1 MDTTSLKEYIFNN
14 NKVEF
19 VLEKI
24 GCKSIKY
31 HSSKNFYSAANY
43 NGDNTGAVN
52 VYNTKHLLIHNWTRE
67 NEFDDVS
74 DIISLTQYN
83 KKCSFVDAVKY
94 LHNILDLKLTPYNKQ
109 DDEDKKKKENEIVNS
124 ANIFAISVNKHKAI
138 VDVSEIQT
146 ISEEAI
152 NDYVPLLYIDWLREG
167 IMPWAAKK
175 FDIAYSYKYHRI
187 VLPIRYWLN
196 GALVGFNQR
205 TTVANYEEFGI
216 KKYFL
221 TPSYRKSLNLYG
233 LWENRK
239 EIERKRYVVITESEK
254 SVLKRYSKSRWYGK
268 NCGEPEERY
277 DGTCVALQGK
287 KLSEEQRRIIL
298 GLDID
303 EVIIALDNDVPIE
316 EVRHMCEQFY
326 HFRTVSYVKDRWNLL
341 GEKDAPAD
349 AENKVYN
356 FLIKHRVK
364 YDKAEHQKYLNGL
377 KKK

>member
-67 NEFDDVS
+67 SEFDDVS

-94 LHNILDLKLTPYNKQ
+94 LHNILGLELTPY
-109 DDEDKKKKENEIVNS
+109 KKEEKKEKPDPLAVFEN
-124 ANIFAISVNKHKAI
+124 AINRHRAI
-138 VDVSEIQT
+138 VDVAEIQA
-146 ISEEAI
+146 IKEEAI

-175 FDIAYSYKYHRI
+175 FGLAYSYKYHRVVI
-187 VLPIRYWLN
+187 PIRYWLD
-196 GALVGFNQR
+196 GTLVGFNQR
-205 TTVANYEEFGI
+205 TTVENYEELGVR
-216 KKYFL
+216 KYFL
-221 TPSYRKSLNLYG
+221 TPSYKKSLNLYG

-239 EIERKRYVVITESEK
+239 EIERKRYIVIAESEK
-254 SVLKRYSKSRWYGK
+254 SVLKRYSKSRWYSDD
-268 NCGEPEERY
+268 CGEPKERY

-316 EVRHMCEQFY
+316 EVWNMCEKFY
-326 HFRTVSYVKDRWNLL
+326 GLRKVSYIRDKWKLL
-341 GEKDAPAD
+341 GPKDSPAD
-349 AENKVYN
+349 APNKIYN
-356 FLIKHRVK
+356 FLFKWRIPYDESKHR
-364 YDKAEHQKYLNGL
+364 EYLKSL
-377 KKK
+377 KK

>member
-24 GCKSIKY
+24 GCKLIKY

-52 VYNTKHLLIHNWTRE
+52 VYNTKYLLIHNWTRE

-94 LHNILDLKLTPYNKQ
+94 LHNILGLELTPY
-109 DDEDKKKKENEIVNS
+109 KKEEKKEKPDPLAVFEN
-124 ANIFAISVNKHKAI
+124 AINRHRAI
-138 VDVSEIQT
+138 VDVAEIQA
-146 ISEEAI
+146 IKEEAI

-175 FDIAYSYKYHRI
+175 FGLAYSYKYHRVVI
-187 VLPIRYWLN
+187 PIRYWLD
-196 GALVGFNQR
+196 GTLVGFNQR
-205 TTVANYEEFGI
+205 TTVENYEELGI
-216 KKYFL
+216 RKYFL
-221 TPSYRKSLNLYG
+221 TASYRKSLNLYG
-233 LWENRK
+233 LWENRE
-239 EIERKRYVVITESEK
+239 EIEDKKTVVICESEK
-254 SVLKRYSKSRWYGK
+254 SVLKRYSR
-268 NCGEPEERY
+268 N

-287 KLSEEQRRIIL
+287 RLSDEQRRIII
-298 GLDID
+298 GLNVN

-316 EVRHMCEQFY
+316 EVRHICEQFY
-326 HFRTVSYVKDRWNLL
+326 HIRNVSYVKDRWNLL
-341 GEKDAPAD
+341 GDKDAPAD

-364 YDKAEHQKYLNGL
+364 YDESEHQKYLNGL

>member
-1 MDTTSLKEYIFNN
+1 MDTASLKEYIFNN

-67 NEFDDVS
+67 SEFDDVS
-74 DIISLTQYN
+74 DIISLVQYN
-83 KKCSFVDAVKY
+83 KNCSFVDAVKY
-94 LHNILDLKLTPYNKQ
+94 LHNILGLELTPY
-109 DDEDKKKKENEIVNS
+109 KKEEKKEKLDPLAVFKN
-124 ANIFAISVNKHKAI
+124 AINRHRCI
-138 VDVSEIQT
+138 VDVADIQT
-146 ISEEAI
+146 IGEEAI

-175 FDIAYSYKYHRI
+175 FGLAYSYKYHRVVI
-187 VLPIRYWLN
+187 PIRYWL
-196 GALVGFNQR
+196 GGTLVGFNQR
-205 TTVANYEEFGI
+205 TTVENYEELGVR
-216 KKYFL
+216 KYFL

-233 LWENRK
+233 LWENRE
-239 EIERKRYVVITESEK
+239 EIEDKKTVVICESEK
-254 SVLKRYSKSRWYGK
+254 SVLKRYSR
-268 NCGEPEERY
+268 N

-287 KLSEEQRRIIL
+287 KLSDEQRRIII
-298 GLDID
+298 GLNVN

-326 HFRTVSYVKDRWNLL
+326 HIRNVSYVKDRWSLL
-341 GEKDAPAD
+341 GDKDAPAD

-364 YDKAEHQKYLNGL
+364 YDESEHQKYLNSL

>member
-1 MDTTSLKEYIFNN
+1 MDAASLKEYIFNN

-19 VLEKI
+19 VLDKI

-31 HSSKNFYSAANY
+31 HSSKNFYSSTNY
-43 NGDNTGAVN
+43 NGDNSTAVN
-52 VYNTKHLLIHNWTRE
+52 VYNNKYLLVHNWTRE
-67 NEFDDVS
+67 SEFGDMA
-74 DIISLTQYN
+74 DIISLTKYN
-83 KKCSFVDAVKY
+83 KKCSFVSAIKY
-94 LHNILDLKLTPYNKQ
+94 LHKILGLKFTQY
-109 DDEDKKKKENEIVNS
+109 EKKEKKDGEEDPLAVFKNAMSTSRCINV
-124 ANIFAISVNKHKAI
+124 ANIQAIR
-138 VDVSEIQT
+138 
-146 ISEEAI
+146 EEAI

-175 FDIAYSYKYHRI
+175 FGIAYSYKYHRI

-364 YDKAEHQKYLNGL
+364 YDKAEHQKYLNCL

>member
-1 MDTTSLKEYIFNN
+1 MDTISLKEYIFNN

-24 GCKSIKY
+24 GCKLIKY

-52 VYNTKHLLIHNWTRE
+52 VYNTKYLLIHNWTRE

-94 LHNILDLKLTPYNKQ
+94 LHNILGLELTPY
-109 DDEDKKKKENEIVNS
+109 KKEEKKEKPDPLAVFEN
-124 ANIFAISVNKHKAI
+124 AINRHRAI
-138 VDVSEIQT
+138 VDVAEIHA
-146 ISEEAI
+146 IKEEAI

-175 FDIAYSYKYHRI
+175 FGLAYSYKYHRVVI
-187 VLPIRYWLN
+187 PIRYWLD
-196 GALVGFNQR
+196 GTLVGFNQR
-205 TTVANYEEFGI
+205 TTVENYEELGI
-216 KKYFL
+216 RKYFL
-221 TPSYRKSLNLYG
+221 TASYRKSLNLYG
-233 LWENRK
+233 LWENRE
-239 EIERKRYVVITESEK
+239 EIEDKKTVVICESEK
-254 SVLKRYSKSRWYGK
+254 SVLKRYSR
-268 NCGEPEERY
+268 N

-287 KLSEEQRRIIL
+287 KLSDEQRRIVI
-298 GLDID
+298 GLNVN

-326 HFRTVSYVKDRWNLL
+326 HIRNVSYVKDRWNLL

-364 YDKAEHQKYLNGL
+364 YDESEHQKYLNSL

>member
-94 LHNILDLKLTPYNKQ
+94 LHNILGLELTPY
-109 DDEDKKKKENEIVNS
+109 KKEEKKEEPDPLAVFEN
-124 ANIFAISVNKHKAI
+124 AINRHRAI
-138 VDVSEIQT
+138 VDVSEIQA

-175 FDIAYSYKYHRI
+175 FGLAYSYKYHRVVI
-187 VLPIRYWLN
+187 PIRYWLD
-196 GALVGFNQR
+196 GTLVGFNQR
-205 TTVANYEEFGI
+205 TTVENYEELGI
-216 KKYFL
+216 RKYFL
-221 TPSYRKSLNLYG
+221 TASYRKSLNLYG
-233 LWENRK
+233 LWENRE
-239 EIERKRYVVITESEK
+239 EIEDKKTVVICESEK
-254 SVLKRYSKSRWYGK
+254 SVLKRYSR
-268 NCGEPEERY
+268 N

-287 KLSEEQRRIIL
+287 KLSEEQRRIII
-298 GLDID
+298 GLNVD

-316 EVRHMCEQFY
+316 EIRYVCEQFY
-326 HFRTVSYVKDRWNLL
+326 HIRNVSYVKDRWNLL
-341 GEKDAPAD
+341 KHKDAPAD

-364 YDKAEHQKYLNGL
+364 YDESEHQKYLNGL

>member
-24 GCKSIKY
+24 GCKLIKY

-52 VYNTKHLLIHNWTRE
+52 VYNTKYLLIHNWTRE

-94 LHNILDLKLTPYNKQ
+94 LHNILGLELTPY
-109 DDEDKKKKENEIVNS
+109 KKEEKKEKPDPLAVFEN
-124 ANIFAISVNKHKAI
+124 AINRHRAI
-138 VDVSEIQT
+138 VDVAEIQA
-146 ISEEAI
+146 IKEEAI

-175 FDIAYSYKYHRI
+175 FGLAYSYKYHRVVI
-187 VLPIRYWLN
+187 PIRYWLD
-196 GALVGFNQR
+196 GTLVGFNQR
-205 TTVANYEEFGI
+205 TTVENYEELGI
-216 KKYFL
+216 RKYFL
-221 TPSYRKSLNLYG
+221 TASYRKSLNLYG
-233 LWENRK
+233 LWENRE
-239 EIERKRYVVITESEK
+239 EIKDKKTVVICESEK
-254 SVLKRYSKSRWYGK
+254 SVLKRYSR
-268 NCGEPEERY
+268 N

-287 KLSEEQRRIIL
+287 KLSDEQRRIII
-298 GLDID
+298 GLNVN

-316 EVRHMCEQFY
+316 EVRHICEQFY
-326 HFRTVSYVKDRWNLL
+326 HIRNVSYVKDRWNLL
-341 GEKDAPAD
+341 GDKDAPAD

-364 YDKAEHQKYLNGL
+364 YDESEHQKYLNSL

>member
-1 MDTTSLKEYIFNN
+1 MDTISLKEYIFNN

-24 GCKSIKY
+24 GCKLIKY

-52 VYNTKHLLIHNWTRE
+52 VYNTKYLLIHNWTRE

-94 LHNILDLKLTPYNKQ
+94 LHNILGLELTPY
-109 DDEDKKKKENEIVNS
+109 KKEEKKEKPDPLAVFEN
-124 ANIFAISVNKHKAI
+124 AINRHRAI
-138 VDVSEIQT
+138 VDVAEIHA
-146 ISEEAI
+146 IKEEAI

-175 FDIAYSYKYHRI
+175 FGLAYSYKYHRVVI
-187 VLPIRYWLN
+187 PIRYWLD
-196 GALVGFNQR
+196 GTLVGFNQR
-205 TTVANYEEFGI
+205 TTVENYEELGI
-216 KKYFL
+216 RKYFL
-221 TPSYRKSLNLYG
+221 TASYRKSLNLYG
-233 LWENRK
+233 LWENRE
-239 EIERKRYVVITESEK
+239 EIEDKKTVVICESEK
-254 SVLKRYSKSRWYGK
+254 SVLKRYSR
-268 NCGEPEERY
+268 N

-287 KLSEEQRRIIL
+287 KLSDEQRRIII
-298 GLDID
+298 GLNVN

-316 EVRHMCEQFY
+316 EVRHICEQFY
-326 HFRTVSYVKDRWNLL
+326 HIRNVSYVKDRWNLL
-341 GEKDAPAD
+341 GDKDAPAD

-364 YDKAEHQKYLNGL
+364 YDESEHQKYLNGL

>member
-24 GCKSIKY
+24 GCKLIKY

-52 VYNTKHLLIHNWTRE
+52 VYNTKYLLIHNWTRE

-94 LHNILDLKLTPYNKQ
+94 LHNILGLELTPY
-109 DDEDKKKKENEIVNS
+109 KKEEKKEKPDPLAVFEN
-124 ANIFAISVNKHKAI
+124 AINRHRAI
-138 VDVSEIQT
+138 VDVAEIQA
-146 ISEEAI
+146 IKEEAI

-175 FDIAYSYKYHRI
+175 FGLAYSYKYHRVVI
-187 VLPIRYWLN
+187 PIRYWLD
-196 GALVGFNQR
+196 GTLVGFNQR
-205 TTVANYEEFGI
+205 TTVENYEELGI
-216 KKYFL
+216 RKYFL
-221 TPSYRKSLNLYG
+221 TASYRKSLNLYG
-233 LWENRK
+233 LWENRE
-239 EIERKRYVVITESEK
+239 EIEDKKTVVICESEK
-254 SVLKRYSKSRWYGK
+254 SVLKRYSR
-268 NCGEPEERY
+268 N

-287 KLSEEQRRIIL
+287 KLSDEQRRIII
-298 GLDID
+298 GLNVN

-316 EVRHMCEQFY
+316 EVRHICEQFY
-326 HFRTVSYVKDRWNLL
+326 HIRNVSYVKDRWNLL
-341 GEKDAPAD
+341 GDKDAPAD

-364 YDKAEHQKYLNGL
+364 YDESEHQKYLNSL

>member
-24 GCKSIKY
+24 GCKLIKY

-43 NGDNTGAVN
+43 NGDNASAVN
-52 VYNTKHLLIHNWTRE
+52 VYNTKYLLIHNWTRE

-94 LHNILDLKLTPYNKQ
+94 LHNILGLELTPY
-109 DDEDKKKKENEIVNS
+109 KKEEKKEKPDPLAVFEN
-124 ANIFAISVNKHKAI
+124 AINRHRAI
-138 VDVSEIQT
+138 VDVAEIQA
-146 ISEEAI
+146 IKEEAI
-152 NDYVPLLYIDWLREG
+152 NDYVPLLYINWLREG
-167 IMPWAAKK
+167 VMPWAAKK
-175 FDIAYSYKYHRI
+175 FGLAYSYKYHRVVI
-187 VLPIRYWLN
+187 PIRYWLD
-196 GALVGFNQR
+196 GTLVGFNQR
-205 TTVANYEEFGI
+205 TTVENYEELGI
-216 KKYFL
+216 RKYFL
-221 TPSYRKSLNLYG
+221 TASYRKSLNLYG
-233 LWENRK
+233 LWENRE
-239 EIERKRYVVITESEK
+239 EIEDKKTVVICESEK
-254 SVLKRYSKSRWYGK
+254 SVLKRYSR
-268 NCGEPEERY
+268 N

-287 KLSEEQRRIIL
+287 KLSDEQRRIII
-298 GLDID
+298 GLNVN

-316 EVRHMCEQFY
+316 EVRHICEQFY
-326 HFRTVSYVKDRWNLL
+326 HIRNVSYVKDRWNLL
-341 GEKDAPAD
+341 GDKDAPAD

-364 YDKAEHQKYLNGL
+364 YDESEHQKYLNSL

>member
-24 GCKSIKY
+24 GCKLIKY

-52 VYNTKHLLIHNWTRE
+52 VYNTKYLLIHNWTRE

-94 LHNILDLKLTPYNKQ
+94 LHNILGLELTPY
-109 DDEDKKKKENEIVNS
+109 KKEEKKEKPDPLAVFEN
-124 ANIFAISVNKHKAI
+124 AINRHRAI
-138 VDVSEIQT
+138 VGVAEIQA
-146 ISEEAI
+146 IKEEAI

-175 FDIAYSYKYHRI
+175 FGLAYSYKYHRVVI
-187 VLPIRYWLN
+187 PIRYWLD
-196 GALVGFNQR
+196 GTLVGFNQR
-205 TTVANYEEFGI
+205 TTVENYEELGI
-216 KKYFL
+216 RKYFL
-221 TPSYRKSLNLYG
+221 TASYRKSLNLYG
-233 LWENRK
+233 LWENRE
-239 EIERKRYVVITESEK
+239 EIEDKKTVVICESEK
-254 SVLKRYSKSRWYGK
+254 SVLKRYSR
-268 NCGEPEERY
+268 N

-287 KLSEEQRRIIL
+287 KLSDEQRRIII
-298 GLDID
+298 GLNVN

-316 EVRHMCEQFY
+316 EVRHICEQFY
-326 HFRTVSYVKDRWNLL
+326 HIRNVSYVKDRWNLL
-341 GEKDAPAD
+341 GDKDAPAD

-364 YDKAEHQKYLNGL
+364 YDESEHQKYLNSL

>member
-19 VLEKI
+19 VLDKI

-31 HSSKNFYSAANY
+31 HSSKNFYSATNY

-52 VYNTKHLLIHNWTRE
+52 VYNTKYLLIHNWTRE
-67 NEFDDVS
+67 SEFNDVS
-74 DIISLTQYN
+74 DIISLVQYN

-94 LHNILDLKLTPYNKQ
+94 LHNILGLELTPY
-109 DDEDKKKKENEIVNS
+109 KKEEKKEKLDPL
-124 ANIFAISVNKHKAI
+124 AIFKNVISRHRAI
-138 VDVSEIQT
+138 VDVAEIHA
-146 ISEEAI
+146 IKEEAI

-175 FDIAYSYKYHRI
+175 FGLAYSYKYHRVVI
-187 VLPIRYWLN
+187 PIRYWLD
-196 GALVGFNQR
+196 GTLVGFNQR
-205 TTVANYEEFGI
+205 TTVENYEELGI
-216 KKYFL
+216 RKYFL
-221 TPSYRKSLNLYG
+221 TASYRKSLNLYG
-233 LWENRK
+233 LWENRE
-239 EIERKRYVVITESEK
+239 EIEDKKTVVICESEK
-254 SVLKRYSKSRWYGK
+254 SVLKRYSR
-268 NCGEPEERY
+268 N

-287 KLSEEQRRIIL
+287 KLSDEQRRIII
-298 GLDID
+298 GLNVN

-316 EVRHMCEQFY
+316 EVRHICEQFY
-326 HFRTVSYVKDRWNLL
+326 HIRNVSYVKDRWNLL
-341 GEKDAPAD
+341 GDKDAPAD

-364 YDKAEHQKYLNGL
+364 YDESEHQKYLNSL

>member
-52 VYNTKHLLIHNWTRE
+52 VYNTKYLLIHNWTRE

-94 LHNILDLKLTPYNKQ
+94 LHNILGLELTPY
-109 DDEDKKKKENEIVNS
+109 KKEEKKEKPDPLAVFEN
-124 ANIFAISVNKHKAI
+124 AINRHRAI
-138 VDVSEIQT
+138 VDVAEIQT
-146 ISEEAI
+146 IKEEAI

-175 FDIAYSYKYHRI
+175 FGLAYSYKYHRVVI
-187 VLPIRYWLN
+187 PIRYWLD
-196 GALVGFNQR
+196 GTLVGFNQR
-205 TTVANYEEFGI
+205 TTVENYEELGI
-216 KKYFL
+216 RKYFL
-221 TPSYRKSLNLYG
+221 TASYRKSLNLYG
-233 LWENRK
+233 LWENR
-239 EIERKRYVVITESEK
+239 EGIEDKKTVVICESEK
-254 SVLKRYSKSRWYGK
+254 SVLKRYSR
-268 NCGEPEERY
+268 N

-287 KLSEEQRRIIL
+287 KLSDEQRRIII
-298 GLDID
+298 GLNVN

-316 EVRHMCEQFY
+316 EVRHICEQFY
-326 HFRTVSYVKDRWNLL
+326 HIRNVSYVKDRWNLL
-341 GEKDAPAD
+341 GDKDAPAD

-364 YDKAEHQKYLNGL
+364 YDESEHQKYLNSL

>member
-24 GCKSIKY
+24 GCKLIKY

-52 VYNTKHLLIHNWTRE
+52 VYNTKYLLIHNWTRE

-94 LHNILDLKLTPYNKQ
+94 LHNILGLELTPY
-109 DDEDKKKKENEIVNS
+109 KKEEKKEKLDPL
-124 ANIFAISVNKHKAI
+124 AIFKNVISRHRAI
-138 VDVSEIQT
+138 VDVAEIQA
-146 ISEEAI
+146 IKEETI

-167 IMPWAAKK
+167 VMPWAAKK
-175 FDIAYSYKYHRI
+175 FGLAYSYKYHRVVI
-187 VLPIRYWLN
+187 PIRYWLD
-196 GALVGFNQR
+196 GTLVGFNQR
-205 TTVANYEEFGI
+205 TTVENYEELGI
-216 KKYFL
+216 RKYFL
-221 TPSYRKSLNLYG
+221 TASYRKSLNLYG
-233 LWENRK
+233 LWENRE
-239 EIERKRYVVITESEK
+239 EIEDKKTVVICESEK
-254 SVLKRYSKSRWYGK
+254 SVLKRYSR
-268 NCGEPEERY
+268 N

-287 KLSEEQRRIIL
+287 KLSDEQRRIII
-298 GLDID
+298 GLNVN

-316 EVRHMCEQFY
+316 EVRHICEQFY
-326 HFRTVSYVKDRWNLL
+326 HIRNVSYVKDRWNLL
-341 GEKDAPAD
+341 GDKDAPAD

-364 YDKAEHQKYLNGL
+364 YDESEHQKYLNSL

>member
-94 LHNILDLKLTPYNKQ
+94 LHNILGLELTPY
-109 DDEDKKKKENEIVNS
+109 KKEEKKEEPDPLAVFEN
-124 ANIFAISVNKHKAI
+124 AINRHRAI
-138 VDVSEIQT
+138 VDVSEIQA

-175 FDIAYSYKYHRI
+175 FGLAYSYKYHRVVI
-187 VLPIRYWLN
+187 PIRYWLD
-196 GALVGFNQR
+196 GTLVGFNQR
-205 TTVANYEEFGI
+205 TTVENYEELGI
-216 KKYFL
+216 RKYFL
-221 TPSYRKSLNLYG
+221 TASYRKSLNLYG
-233 LWENRK
+233 LWENRE
-239 EIERKRYVVITESEK
+239 EIEDKKTVVICESEK
-254 SVLKRYSKSRWYGK
+254 SVLKRYSR
-268 NCGEPEERY
+268 N

-287 KLSEEQRRIIL
+287 KLSEEQRRIVI
-298 GLDID
+298 GLNVD

-316 EVRHMCEQFY
+316 EIRYVCEQFY
-326 HFRTVSYVKDRWNLL
+326 HIRNVSYVKDRWNLL
-341 GEKDAPAD
+341 KHKDAPAD

-364 YDKAEHQKYLNGL
+364 YDESEHQKYLNGL

>member
-24 GCKSIKY
+24 GCKLIKY

-43 NGDNTGAVN
+43 NGDNAGAVN
-52 VYNTKHLLIHNWTRE
+52 VYNTKYLLIHNWTRE

-94 LHNILDLKLTPYNKQ
+94 LHNILGLELTPY
-109 DDEDKKKKENEIVNS
+109 KKEEKKEKPDPLAVFEN
-124 ANIFAISVNKHKAI
+124 AINRHRAI
-138 VDVSEIQT
+138 VDVAEIQA
-146 ISEEAI
+146 IKEEAI

-175 FDIAYSYKYHRI
+175 FGLAYSYKYHRVVI
-187 VLPIRYWLN
+187 PIRYWLD
-196 GALVGFNQR
+196 GTLVGFNQR
-205 TTVANYEEFGI
+205 TTVENYEELGI
-216 KKYFL
+216 RKYFL
-221 TPSYRKSLNLYG
+221 TASYRKSLNLYG
-233 LWENRK
+233 LWENRE
-239 EIERKRYVVITESEK
+239 EIEDKKTVVICESEK
-254 SVLKRYSKSRWYGK
+254 SVLKRYSR
-268 NCGEPEERY
+268 N

-287 KLSEEQRRIIL
+287 KLSDEQRRIII
-298 GLDID
+298 GLNVN

-316 EVRHMCEQFY
+316 EVRHICEQFY
-326 HFRTVSYVKDRWNLL
+326 HIRNVSYVKDRWNLL
-341 GEKDAPAD
+341 GDKDAPAD

-364 YDKAEHQKYLNGL
+364 YDESEHQKYLNGL

>member
-1 MDTTSLKEYIFNN
+1 MDTASLKEYIFNN

-67 NEFDDVS
+67 SEFDDVS

-83 KKCSFVDAVKY
+83 KKCSFVGAVKY
-94 LHNILDLKLTPYNKQ
+94 LHNILGLELTPY
-109 DDEDKKKKENEIVNS
+109 KKEEKKEKLDPLAVFEN
-124 ANIFAISVNKHKAI
+124 AINRHRAI
-138 VDVSEIQT
+138 VDVAEMQAIK
-146 ISEEAI
+146 EEAI

-175 FDIAYSYKYHRI
+175 FGLAYSYKYHRVVI
-187 VLPIRYWLN
+187 PIRYWLD
-196 GALVGFNQR
+196 GTLVGFNQR
-205 TTVANYEEFGI
+205 TTVENYEELGVR
-216 KKYFL
+216 KYFL
-221 TPSYRKSLNLYG
+221 TPSYKKSLNLYG

-239 EIERKRYVVITESEK
+239 EIERKKTVVICESEK
-254 SVLKRYSKSRWYGK
+254 SVLKRYSR
-268 NCGEPEERY
+268 N

-287 KLSEEQRRIIL
+287 KLSDEQRRIII
-298 GLDID
+298 GLSVN

-316 EVRHMCEQFY
+316 EVRYMCEQFY
-326 HFRTVSYVKDRWNLL
+326 HIRNVSYVKDRWNLL
-341 GEKDAPAD
+341 DDKDAPAD

-364 YDKAEHQKYLNGL
+364 YDESEHQKYLNGIG
-377 KKK
+377 KK

>member
-24 GCKSIKY
+24 GCKLIKY

-52 VYNTKHLLIHNWTRE
+52 VYNTKYLLIHNWTRE

-94 LHNILDLKLTPYNKQ
+94 LHNILGLELTPYKK
-109 DDEDKKKKENEIVNS
+109 EKKKEKPDPLAVFEN
-124 ANIFAISVNKHKAI
+124 AINRHRAI
-138 VDVSEIQT
+138 VDVAEIQA
-146 ISEEAI
+146 IKEEAI

-175 FDIAYSYKYHRI
+175 FELAYSYKYHRVVI
-187 VLPIRYWLN
+187 PIRYWLD
-196 GALVGFNQR
+196 GTLVGFNQR
-205 TTVANYEEFGI
+205 ITVENYEELGI
-216 KKYFL
+216 RKYFL
-221 TPSYRKSLNLYG
+221 TASYRKSLNLYG
-233 LWENRK
+233 LWENRE
-239 EIERKRYVVITESEK
+239 EIEDKKTVVICESEK
-254 SVLKRYSKSRWYGK
+254 SVLKRYSR
-268 NCGEPEERY
+268 N

-287 KLSEEQRRIIL
+287 KLSDEQRRIII
-298 GLDID
+298 GLNVN

-316 EVRHMCEQFY
+316 EVRHICEQFY
-326 HFRTVSYVKDRWNLL
+326 HIRNVSYVKDRWNLL
-341 GEKDAPAD
+341 GDKDAPAD

-364 YDKAEHQKYLNGL
+364 YDESEHQKYLNGL